1 MSRLNEYEKFRSN
14 GNGNLLLFSIDS
26 LYKEFIIKIPS

>member
-14 GNGNLLLFSIDS
+14 GNVNLLLFSIDS